1 MEYSNIL
8 NQILIL
14 FLVMAVGFVAGKKSI
29 ITQEVNYGL
38 SKILINIT
46 LPFMIVSSFSFEFS
60 KEMFHTGVTLL
71 IISMVIHLALT
82 VISFALYRKNSPNI
96 QKVLRFITIFSN
108 CGFIGF
114 PVVGSVFGSEGIFYT
129 AIYNV
134 GFNVFAW
141 TVGVMIFKGKD
152 GRDFKKAII
161 NPGIISV
168 TIGMIL
174 FIFSIKLPFAI
185 GETISLIGSMTSP
198 LSMIIVGVSL
208 CTVKFR
214 EVFSDLTLYY
224 ASFIRL
230 IAIPVTVFFILK
242 MLGFTSM
249 LLGIPVLVCAMPAA
263 ANTVTF
269 AQIYNGDVQY
279 ASKATVITTILSA
292 FTIPFIILLF

>member
-82 VISFALYRKNSPNI
+82 VISFVLYRKNSPNI

>member
-8 NQILIL
+8 NQIIIL
-14 FLVMAVGFVAGKKSI
+14 FLVMAVGFVAGKKDV

-46 LPFMIVSSFSFEFS
+46 LPFMIVASFSFEFS
-60 KEMFHTGVTLL
+60 NEMLHTAILLL
-71 IISMVIHLALT
+71 IISMAIHLALT
-82 VISFALYRKNSPNI
+82 LISLVLYRKNSDNVRKI
-96 QKVLRFITIFSN
+96 LRFITIFSN

-134 GFNVFAW
+134 GFNVFVW
-141 TVGVMIFKGKD
+141 TVGVMIFKGR
-152 GRDFKKAII
+152 GERDFKKAII

-168 TIGMIL
+168 VIGMII

-185 GETISLIGSMTSP
+185 SETISLIGSMTSP

-208 CTVKFR
+208 CTVKFK
-214 EVFSDLTLYY
+214 EVFSDISLYY

-230 IAIPVTVFFILK
+230 IAIPVLVFIVLK
-242 MLGFTSM
+242 ACGFDSM

-269 AQIYNGDVQY
+269 AQIFNGDVQC

-292 FTIPFIILLF
+292 FTIPLIILLF

>member
-82 VISFALYRKNSPNI
+82 VISFVLYRKNSPNI

-292 FTIPFIILLF
+292 FTIPLIILLF

>member
-1 MEYSNIL
+1 MEYSKIL
-8 NQILIL
+8 DQIIIL
-14 FLVMAVGFVAGKKSI
+14 FLVMGVGFVAGKKNV

-46 LPFMIVSSFSFEFS
+46 LPFMIVASFSFEFS
-60 KEMFHTGVTLL
+60 SEMLHTAML
-71 IISMVIHLALT
+71 ILAISMVIHLALT
-82 VISFALYRKNSPNI
+82 LISLVLYRKNEDSVR
-96 QKVLRFITIFSN
+96 KVLRFVTIFSN

-134 GFNVFAW
+134 GFNVFVW
-141 TVGVMIFKGKD
+141 TVGVMIFKGKGNKD
-152 GRDFKKAII
+152 YKKVIL

-168 TIGMIL
+168 TIGMII

-185 GETISLIGSMTSP
+185 SETISLIGSMTSP

-208 CTVKFR
+208 CTVRFK
-214 EVFSDLTLYY
+214 EVFSDISLYY

-230 IAIPVTVFFILK
+230 LAIPFIVFVVLK
-242 MLGFTSM
+242 AMGFDSM

-269 AQIYNGDVQY
+269 AQIYNGDVQC

-292 FTIPFIILLF
+292 FTIPLIILLF